1 MAELSVTPPLL
12 FGSLAASYKPSS
24 RKPLGFAPP
33 PHDEFAF
40 LASAPEMRVQAH
52 IFTDGQ

>member
-1 MAELSVTPPLL
+1 VL

-40 LASAPEMRVQAH
+40 LASAPEMRVQAN
-52 IFTDGQ
+52 IFTYSR